1 MADVDNKVFPL
12 FEATAQKLID
22 SMGPLE
28 ALSAALACLTGHTKP
43 LRSRS
48 LLSNSDDFVTC
59 QFSNDN
65 PFQVRLF
72 AMLASSTQE

>member
-1 MADVDNKVFPL
+1 VADVDNKVFPL
-12 FEATAQKLID
+12 FESAAQRLIAD
-22 SMGPLE
+22 MGPVE

-59 QFSNDN
+59 EFRNES
-65 PFQVRLF
+65 PFQVRIH
-72 AMLASSTQE
+72 TD